1 MFQKEVADRILAKC
15 NTKQYSRITILANF
29 KLDVIEKFRPI
40 YQAIKQV
47 RRKTR
52 KYIEKSKHKKN
63 YDVFSEDI
71 RLAIKEISKI
81 YGKIDIENILDII
94 FNDFCIGK

>member
-1 MFQKEVADRILAKC
+1 MECL
-15 NTKQYSRITILANF
+15 
-29 KLDVIEKFRPI
+29 
-40 YQAIKQV
+40 
-47 RRKTR
+47 RKTK

-94 FNDFCIGK
+94 FSDFCIGK